1 MVTVGKGLGLVILLA
16 ICGVF
21 AYVTR
26 RGTASREELDLNPFH
41 PGTAA
46 HAQWSLRRPDRLLA
60 RREAARYFPKDAT
73 AAAAYAV
80 ASHLGQLGLRR
91 LSDDQLVT
99 RLAIM
104 RDLLS
109 EVDEP
114 TCASWV
120 RGTTNATHQTEI
132 IRSVET
138 LSVDLQVAYVDITYA
153 AMKAEVEGSPPVRRP
168 PGSQATDAIG
178 SVFSNVPHADHFLGI
193 LGNPMANTDGDV
205 CAAGILL
212 LALAAEAPPTERARV
227 ALALV
232 QE

>member
-1 MVTVGKGLGLVILLA
+1 MSHKDGEMVRRGADEEHSQPSDAEARACMVTVGKGLGLVILLA

-91 LSDDQLVT
+91 LTQLPRRGEGFGAFRAAAEET
-99 RLAIM
+99 GIEGARLACRI
-104 RDLLS
+104 
-109 EVDEP
+109 
-114 TCASWV
+114 V
-120 RGTTNATHQTEI
+120 R
-132 IRSVET
+132 V
-138 LSVDLQVAYVDITYA
+138 
-153 AMKAEVEGSPPVRRP
+153 
-168 PGSQATDAIG
+168 SQCSD
-178 SVFSNVPHADHFLGI
+178 
-193 LGNPMANTDGDV
+193 
-205 CAAGILL
+205 
-212 LALAAEAPPTERARV
+212 
-227 ALALV
+227 
-232 QE
+232 